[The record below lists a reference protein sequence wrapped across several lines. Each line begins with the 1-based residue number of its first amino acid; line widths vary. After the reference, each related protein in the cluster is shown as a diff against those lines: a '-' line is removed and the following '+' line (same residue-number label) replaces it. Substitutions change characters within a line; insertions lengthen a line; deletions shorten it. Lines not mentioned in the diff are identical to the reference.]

1 MKTLQMKMLVVMAMM
16 AFSVGVMQARP
27 TREYY
32 SGAKY
37 VFLFIGDGMS
47 MSQIHGAEAYLEAE
61 YAAGLDKKDP
71 NKLLPV
77 QPVRASKLVMTQ
89 FPVMGL
95 CTTYDYGSLIT
106 DSASAGTALASG
118 KKTLSGVINLSPD
131 FSAKYTTIAELAKK
145 MGKKIG
151 IVTSVSLDHATPASF
166 YAHQNSRSN
175 MYEIGIELASSGFDF
190 FGGGG
195 FVSPV
200 SKKDPNALTVF
211 DALAANG
218 YTYVNTKAGFEALA
232 PGMGKVVAVN
242 PILDNSR
249 ALPYEIDRK
258 NDEPNNISLAEFT
271 RKGIEVIYDA
281 SNPYG
286 FFMAIEGG
294 KIDWANHANDARSA
308 LDDTLAFDDAV
319 AQAVAF
325 YNQHPNDTLIIV
337 TSDHDCGGM
346 SLGWAG
352 TAYDNRFDLLDG
364 QTVSYL
370 TFDDQIKTYRS
381 GYLDPNGVYMG
392 PADID
397 EQMKSLI
404 LAGFGMD
411 ISTLSLAQKQS
422 IETAFDITM
431 AGQKG
436 DSLLYG
442 GYNPLS
448 VTLTHVLNNN
458 AGIAYTSYA
467 HTGIPVPVMALGKD
481 SYLFEGY
488 YDNTDIAKKMA
499 GIMRLKLAN

>member
-1 MKTLQMKMLVVMAMM
+1 MKTLQIKMLVLLAIA
-16 AFSVGVMQARP
+16 AFSAVSVQARP
-27 TREYY
+27 SREYY

-47 MSQIHGAEAYLEAE
+47 MAQIHGVEAYLEAE

-77 QPVRASKLVMTQ
+77 RPVGAAKLVMTQ

-95 CTTYDYGSLIT
+95 CTTYDYGSFIT

-118 KKTLSGVINLSPD
+118 KKTLSGVINMSPD
-131 FSAKYTTIAELAKK
+131 FTTQYTSVAEMAKK
-145 MGKKIG
+145 AGKKIG
-151 IVTSVSLDHATPASF
+151 IITSVSLDHATPASF

-175 MYEIGIELASSGFDF
+175 MYEIGIELANSGFDYF
-190 FGGGG
+190 AGGG
-195 FVSPV
+195 FVSPT
-200 SKKDPNALTVF
+200 SKKDPNAMTVF

-218 YTYVNTKAGFEALA
+218 YTYVDTKAGFEGLTPAS
-232 PGMGKVVAVN
+232 GKVVAVN
-242 PILDNSR
+242 PVLDSSK

-258 NDEPNNISLAEFT
+258 NDEASNISLAEFT
-271 RKGIEVIYDA
+271 RKGIEMIYDA
-281 SNPYG
+281 ANSYG
-286 FFMAIEGG
+286 FFMMVEGG

-308 LDDTLAFDDAV
+308 LDDTLAFDDAI

-325 YNQHPNDTLIIV
+325 YNEHPNDTLILV
-337 TSDHDCGGM
+337 TADHDCGGM

-352 TAYDNRFDLLDG
+352 TAYDNRFDLLNG

-370 TFDDQIKTYRS
+370 TFDDQIETYRS
-381 GYLDPNGVYMG
+381 GYLDPNGVYTG

-411 ISTLSLAQKQS
+411 MSTLSLAQNQT

-481 SYLFEGY
+481 SYQFEGY

-499 GIMRLKLAN
+499 GVMRLILMN

>member
-1 MKTLQMKMLVVMAMM
+1 MKTKTIKMMVVLAML
-16 AFSVGVMQARP
+16 AVCVTVVQARP
-27 TREYY
+27 SREPYA
-32 SGAKY
+32 GAKY

-47 MSQIHGAEAYLEAE
+47 MAQIHGAEAYLAAS
-61 YAAGLDKKDP
+61 YAPGQDPKDP

-77 QPVRASKLVMTQ
+77 QPVQAAKLVMTQ

-106 DSASAGTALASG
+106 DSASAGTALATG

-131 FSAKYTTIAELAKK
+131 FSTKYTTIAELAKK

-166 YAHQNSRSN
+166 YAHQNSRGN
-175 MYEIGIELASSGFDF
+175 MYEIGIELANSGFDY

-195 FVSPV
+195 FVIPV
-200 SKKDPNALTVF
+200 SKKDPNAPTVF
-211 DALAANG
+211 DALTANG
-218 YTYVNTKAGFEALA
+218 YTYVNTKAAFEALT

-242 PILDNSR
+242 PVLDSSK

-258 NDEPNNISLAEFT
+258 HDQANNISLAEFT
-271 RKGIEVIYDA
+271 RKGIEMIYDA
-281 SNPYG
+281 ANPYG
-286 FFMAIEGG
+286 FFMVIEGG

-308 LDDTLAFDDAV
+308 LEDTLAFDDAV

-325 YNQHPNDTLIIV
+325 YNEHPNDTLIIV

-370 TFDDQIKTYRS
+370 TFEAQVKAYRAAH
-381 GYLDPNGVYMG
+381 LDPNGVYAG
-392 PADID
+392 PADMD
-397 EQMKSLI
+397 EQMKSMI

-411 ISTLSLAQKQS
+411 LSTLSPAQQQS
-422 IETAFDITM
+422 IESAFDVAM

-436 DSLLYG
+436 DYVLYG

-458 AGIAYTSYA
+458 AGIGYTSYS

-488 YDNTDIAKKMA
+488 YDNTDIARKMA